1 MTGELRKADEN
12 VLTGGI
18 AEYRRK
24 YFDIRRIQPENRIK
38 MIHSG
43 RGNGRMRN
51 DRKTVSR
58 GTAEKPHNSETK
70 TRRTQT
76 PSPESYQEEIRG
88 KHAYLVK
95 LLGKYGRVEPVIA
108 MEDPLHYRNKVHAV
122 FGRDGSGRIRCG
134 EYKEGTHKII
144 EPKDSPIE
152 DLKCRDIIQT
162 VRKLVISFRIKV
174 YDEDLR
180 TGFLRHVVVRRGF
193 QSGEI
198 MVVLVGT
205 SFEFPSGKNF
215 VKELL
220 ARHPEITTVVLNIN
234 DRRTNAVLG
243 DRERVLFGKGYITDT
258 LCGCRFRISA
268 QSFYQVNPVQT
279 EKLYRTAIRYAD
291 LKEGETALDA
301 YCGTGTIGI
310 IAAKLCEGEG
320 EEKKSRSGAVVG
332 VERNK
337 EAVADARINAKNNS
351 VENITFIAADATEY
365 MERLAASQS
374 SGENGK
380 EAQKQRSDR
389 KIDAV
394 FMDPPRSGADE
405 RFLRAA
411 AALSPSRIVYIS
423 CGPESLARD
432 LAVLVRSGYKVRKIQ
447 PVDMFP
453 FVDHVETVVLLTRH
467 I

>member
-1 MTGELRKADEN
+1 
-12 VLTGGI
+12 
-18 AEYRRK
+18 
-24 YFDIRRIQPENRIK
+24 
-38 MIHSG
+38 
-43 RGNGRMRN
+43 MRN

-58 GTAEKPHNSETK
+58 GTTEKPHNSDAK

-88 KHAYLVK
+88 KHDYLVK

-152 DLKCRDIIQT
+152 DPKCREIIQT
-162 VRKLVISFRIKV
+162 VKKLVISFRIKV

-337 EAVADARINAKNNS
+337 EAVADAKINAKINS

-374 SGENGK
+374 SGENRK

-453 FVDHVETVVLLTRH
+453 FVEHVETVCLLTH
-467 I
+467 KG